1 VYQGIEHR
9 FHREDATRRLYS
21 RKGGQG
27 TSRTATLINGLPLF
41 ATNREERRAI
51 LSRSRSRV
59 CRADRQVLFMVFHFF
74 LLPRF
79 FFLYTYI
86 YVTRIVGDIYSYRHK
101 HKTIIIC
108 ETILVC
114 MSCGFAEG
122 YVSFLRSRVPT
133 FHERLH
139 NGSDLF
145 SFFFLFFSPSH
156 TVTYIIAGNC
166 LSGRYVSFSRKK
178 DASHAPFSRATSN
191 KFSVYLSFFNAYNYP
206 AQTLS
211 VTR

>member
-1 VYQGIEHR
+1 LVYQGIEHR
-9 FHREDATRRLYS
+9 LHREDAARRSYS

-27 TSRTATLINGLPLF
+27 TSRTATL

-59 CRADRQVLFMVFHFF
+59 CRADRQVFMVIS
-74 LLPRF
+74 LLPLATV

-86 YVTRIVGDIYSYRHK
+86 CVTRIVGNIYSYRHK

-145 SFFFLFFSPSH
+145 SFFFFFFLPFAH
-156 TVTYIIAGNC
+156 GYI
-166 LSGRYVSFSRKK
+166 YYSR
-178 DASHAPFSRATSN
+178 
-191 KFSVYLSFFNAYNYP
+191 
-206 AQTLS
+206 
-211 VTR
+211 